1 MLDPIAEML
10 TRIRNAQVAG
20 HRDVVFASSKLKL
33 AVSGILA
40 KEGFVESVSKEK
52 DESFENIKIALKYYK
67 ASNTQKLPAIKGI
80 RRVSKEGQRIYV
92 KSKDIRSVKNNF
104 GISIISTPKG
114 VMTGFEARKLG
125 LGGEVICE
133 VW

>member
-10 TRIRNAQVAG
+10 TRIRNAQNAG
-20 HRDVVFASSKLKL
+20 HKEVVFPTSKLKL
-33 AVSGILA
+33 AIANILA
-40 KEGFVESVSKEK
+40 KEGFVGDVSKEK
-52 DESFENIKIALKYYK
+52 GESFENVKIILKYYK
-67 ASNTQKLPAIKGI
+67 VSNTQELPAIKGL

-92 KSKDIRSVKNNF
+92 KNKDIRSVKNNF
-104 GISIISTPKG
+104 GISIISTPQG
-114 VMTGFEARKLG
+114 VMTGFDARKLG

>member
-10 TRIRNAQVAG
+10 TRIRNAQSAG
-20 HRDVVFASSKLKL
+20 HKDVVFASSKLKF
-33 AVSGILA
+33 AISNVLA

-52 DESFENIKIALKYYK
+52 DDAFENIKVVLKYYRV
-67 ASNTQKLPAIKGI
+67 SNTQKLPAIKGI
-80 RRVSKEGQRIYV
+80 KRVSKEGQRIYV
-92 KSKDIRSVKNNF
+92 KNKDIRTVKNNF
-104 GISIISTPKG
+104 GISIISTPGG
-114 VMTGFEARKLG
+114 VMTGFAARKAG